1 MNHLAPL
8 TALVRQATAFELP
21 TEAVLSDADVIEAQ
35 RLLGELKR
43 VADAHS
49 ARVAAVIAH
58 RSRRELG
65 YDGLAQRLGART
77 PQELVQKVT
86 GVGKREASTLVRV
99 GELMDAAPS
108 ASDHSPVPPWLVAV
122 GDAVACGG
130 ISVEAAGVIRSA
142 LTGVG
147 AADDALLSAAIE
159 LIAAAGKV
167 GVDRLVVHARQ
178 LRDLIDAEHV
188 AAREQELREKRYL
201 RLFPLPNGMTRI
213 TGELDPESAAQVCAV
228 VDAATSPRR
237 GGPRFVDPAGKAREQ
252 RLLDDTRSTDQL
264 AVDALVSVLRIG
276 LDGDV
281 SEVVGRQVPAVRIH
295 VTATDLERDTGAAH
309 LEGQTA
315 SISIATAKRHAC
327 TAGVIPIA
335 FDSDGQVVNVGRA
348 QRLFT
353 QRQRVGLAARDGG
366 CRFPDCDRPP
376 GWTEAHHINEWDRD
390 HGRTDLSDG
399 VLLCRHHHMLVH
411 NNGWQV
417 TRTGAEY
424 FVIPPRSIDP
434 EQRPIPAPSQ
444 RRTRL
449 RFAVGL

>member
-8 TALVRQATAFELP
+8 TALVRQATAYELP
-21 TEAVLSDADVIEAQ
+21 SGALLSDADVIEAQ

-77 PQELVQKVT
+77 PQELVQRVT
-86 GVGKREASTLVRV
+86 GVGRREASTLVRV
-99 GELMDAAPS
+99 GELMDAAPGALEEPPLS
-108 ASDHSPVPPWLVAV
+108 PWLAAV
-122 GDAVACGG
+122 GDAVSAGG
-130 ISVEAAGVIRSA
+130 ISVEAAGVIRST
-142 LTGVG
+142 LTGVE
-147 AADDALLSAAIE
+147 APDDALLTAAAD
-159 LIAAAGKV
+159 LIAAAATV
-167 GVDRLVVHARQ
+167 GVDGLIVHARQ

-188 AAREQELREKRYL
+188 PAREQELRDKRFV

-237 GGPRFVDPAGKAREQ
+237 GGPRFIDPAGKEREQ
-252 RLLDDTRSTDQL
+252 QLLDDTRTTDQI

-276 LDGDV
+276 LDGNVADI
-281 SEVVGRQVPAVRIH
+281 VGRQVPAVRLH
-295 VTATDLERDTGAAH
+295 VTATDLERGAGAAH
-309 LEGQTA
+309 LEGQVA
-315 SISIATAKRHAC
+315 SVSVDTAKRHAC
-327 TAGVIPIA
+327 AAGVIPIA
-335 FDSDGQVVNVGRA
+335 FDSDGQVVNVGRT

-353 QRQRVGLAARDGG
+353 HRQRIGLATRDGG
-366 CRFPDCDRPP
+366 CRFPDCGRPP

-390 HGRTDLSDG
+390 HGRTDIADG

-411 NNGWQV
+411 NNGWRV
-417 TRTGAEY
+417 ARTGAEY
-424 FVIPPRSIDP
+424 FVIPPRSIDS
-434 EQRPIPAPSQ
+434 EQQPIPAPG
-444 RRTRL
+444 RL
-449 RFAVGL
+449 PAARVA